1 MMTKVFTINEI
12 SDVKLGIILAAD
24 FTRMGGRVLPNAHLR
39 SPFLTGISA
48 MSFPEKPMR

>member
-1 MMTKVFTINEI
+1 MTNEI
-12 SDVKLGIILAAD
+12 GDIKLGIILAAD